1 MIIITAAACGAV
13 EEGGAEPSSSS
24 HQEADNRTQEVQQL
38 VSKYRNQSLEILARV
53 EQNAQELQLYAAEE
67 MQKLSTQL
75 ESKAEL
81 ENQLRRMKETE
92 LSIKSLEDQLEEAK
106 L

>member
-13 EEGGAEPSSSS
+13 EEGGAEPPSSS

-67 MQKLSTQL
+67 MQKLST
-75 ESKAEL
+75 
-81 ENQLRRMKETE
+81 
-92 LSIKSLEDQLEEAK
+92 
-106 L
+106 

>member
-13 EEGGAEPSSSS
+13 EEGGAEPSSSSS

-67 MQKLSTQL
+67 MQKLST
-75 ESKAEL
+75 
-81 ENQLRRMKETE
+81 
-92 LSIKSLEDQLEEAK
+92 
-106 L
+106 

>member
-1 MIIITAAACGAV
+1 MIIITAAANGAV
-13 EEGGAEPSSSS
+13 EEGGAEPSSS

-53 EQNAQELQLYAAEE
+53 EQNAQELHLYAAEE

-81 ENQLRRMKETE
+81 EN
-92 LSIKSLEDQLEEAK
+92 
-106 L
+106 